1 MANADSPF
9 GLIPIRYVSGAP
21 YNGAANVYSVL
32 DTEHNLGVGSVVS
45 LKGTAVDGVAQVQRA
60 TVDDETPANNTPIVG
75 VIVGVVDSAD
85 GTVFR
90 ENDRYIAASTNVPGF
105 ALVADDPAL
114 LFKMQEDGDLG
125 NAGVGAHFNIE
136 FSTFDTVYGQSKDE
150 IDSSTLAASDT
161 QNAYNLKV
169 LRLFQEQASN
179 SVGTNAVWECM
190 IVNHALRPGGRPTS
204 A

>member
-1 MANADSPF
+1 MANADAPF
-9 GLIPIRYVSGAP
+9 GLIPTRYVSGAP
-21 YNGAANVYSVL
+21 YNGAANVYAVL
-32 DTEHNLGVGSVVS
+32 DATNDLGVGSAVS
-45 LKGTAVDGVAQVQRA
+45 LTGTAINGVAQVQRA
-60 TVDDETPANNTPIVG
+60 TVDDATPANNTPIVG
-75 VIVGVVDSAD
+75 VIVGVVDDAN

-90 ENDRYIAASTNVPGF
+90 ENVRYIDNNTAGF
-105 ALVADDPAL
+105 ALVADDPNL

-136 FSTFDTVYGQSKDE
+136 FGTFSTVFGQSRDE
-150 IDSSTLAASDT
+150 IDSSTAAASDT

-169 LRLFQEQASN
+169 LRLFPEQASN
-179 SVGTNAVWECM
+179 SVGTNAVWEVM